1 MVATAFRVTG
11 GVLILWVA
19 FCFLGRIL
27 VHVPSQFDPDELA
40 GRILFHP

>member
-1 MVATAFRVTG
+1 MLVTAFRVGG

-27 VHVPSQFDPDELA
+27 VHVPAQFDPWEFVH
-40 GRILFHP
+40 RNFEKP